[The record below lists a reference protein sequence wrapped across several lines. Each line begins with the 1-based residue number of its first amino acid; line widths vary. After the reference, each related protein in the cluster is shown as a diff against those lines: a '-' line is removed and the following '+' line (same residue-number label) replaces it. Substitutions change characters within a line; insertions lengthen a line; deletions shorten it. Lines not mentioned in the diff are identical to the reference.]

1 MCLAIPGEVKS
12 IEGKKAVVDF
22 GGVSRKVDLS
32 FLDDTVVGDW
42 VLVHVGFAIQRVEE
56 DIARESYHLLA
67 TTRGEELEA
76 ELRQA

>member
-1 MCLAIPGEVKS
+1 MCLAIPGKVTS

-67 TTRGEELEA
+67 ETRKEELDA
-76 ELRQA
+76 ELRAA